1 MNWEILPD
9 AISPSDSPAFD
20 SWTTWT
26 GSVVKDASGKWWM
39 FYTGSSREDGG
50 NIQTIGAATSSDL
63 LTWKKISSQPLLIAD
78 SRWYEKLADETWVD
92 EGWRDP
98 WVYWS
103 NQGQLWHM
111 LITAR
116 SKSGENQY
124 RGVLGHAVSS
134 NLLDWDVREPISSP
148 NQGFAQQEVFQF
160 EIVDGVPILVFCCG
174 WREQD
179 ESVQKVTNRQ
189 DRTFS
194 LVCDQNLTN
203 VDFNKSQPFPDSRIY
218 AGRLVKDKAGDWN
231 LLGFINEVD
240 GEFVGE
246 ICDPIPVTATSESGL
261 IPKNT
266 L

>member
-1 MNWEILPD
+1 
-9 AISPSDSPAFD
+9 
-20 SWTTWT
+20 
-26 GSVVKDASGKWWM
+26 
-39 FYTGSSREDGG
+39 
-50 NIQTIGAATSSDL
+50 
-63 LTWKKISSQPLLIAD
+63 
-78 SRWYEKLADETWVD
+78 
-92 EGWRDP
+92 
-98 WVYWS
+98 
-103 NQGQLWHM
+103 M

-218 AGRLVKDKAGDWN
+218 AGRLVRDKAGDWN